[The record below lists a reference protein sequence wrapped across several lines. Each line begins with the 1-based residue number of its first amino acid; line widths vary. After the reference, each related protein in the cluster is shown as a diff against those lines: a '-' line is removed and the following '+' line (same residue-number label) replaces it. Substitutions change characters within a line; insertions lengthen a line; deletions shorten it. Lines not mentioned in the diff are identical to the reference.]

1 MKLVNTLTR
10 QEEEFV
16 PLGDT
21 VLMYVC
27 GVTPYDENHIGH
39 AMSYIVFDV
48 LRRYLEYQGYRV
60 RHVQNFTDI
69 DDRII
74 ARAARLGI
82 DEAEL
87 AQRYIDRYFEDMRA
101 LNILPAHE
109 YPRATQEIPEMV
121 RMIERLVEKGYAY
134 VAPAQAGLPV
144 RQAGS
149 GHGDVYYRV
158 ERKRD
163 YGKLSRRSLED
174 MVVGARVE
182 PGEGKENPMDFAL
195 WKSAKAGEPAWDSPW
210 GPGRP
215 GWHIECSAMS
225 LKYLGEQ
232 IDIHGGGE
240 DLIFPHHENEI
251 AQTEA
256 FTGKDPFVRYWLHNA
271 WVRMGEEKMSKSLGN
286 FVPVREAVQRW
297 GADAVRLFVLTSHY
311 RSPLTYSEEALDAAK
326 RGVERLR
333 TSLSSTPGSAP
344 DAGSSGLAQL
354 GAASA
359 ALDASP
365 FRERFIEAM
374 DRDLNTPQAVAAL
387 FDLAREINRARDEGQ
402 AVEEAQTTLRELAD
416 LLGLTLEEE
425 EEGLL
430 AAAPFIQ
437 LLIELREELRQ
448 AKRYDLADRIR
459 SRLGE
464 MGIALEDTAQGTV
477 WKRRD

>member
-1 MKLVNTLTR
+1 VKLVNTLTR

-16 PLGDT
+16 PQGDT
-21 VLMYVC
+21 VRMYVC

-48 LRRYLEYQGYRV
+48 LRRYLEHRGYRLH
-60 RHVQNFTDI
+60 HVQNFTDI

-74 ARAARLGI
+74 ARAARLEI
-82 DEAEL
+82 DVAEL

-109 YPRATQEIPEMV
+109 YPRATQEIPEMI
-121 RMIERLVEKGYAY
+121 RMIEGLIDKGYAY
-134 VAPAQAGLPV
+134 VAAAQAGLP
-144 RQAGS
+144 AGQ
-149 GHGDVYYRV
+149 GDVYYRV
-158 ERKRD
+158 ERKQD
-163 YGKLSRRSLED
+163 YGKLSGRSLDD
-174 MVVGARVE
+174 MMAGARVE
-182 PGEGKENPMDFAL
+182 PSESKENPMDFAL
-195 WKSAKAGEPAWDSPW
+195 WKSAKPGEPAWDSPW

-256 FTGKDPFVRYWLHNA
+256 FTDKEPFVRYWLHNA

-297 GADAVRLFVLTSHY
+297 GADAIRLFVLTSHY

-326 RGVERLR
+326 RGAERLR
-333 TSLSSTPGSAP
+333 TSLSGAT
-344 DAGSSGLAQL
+344 
-354 GAASA
+354 GAALASTGPTQVDA
-359 ALDASP
+359 AP

-374 DRDLNTPQAVAAL
+374 DHDLNTPQAVAAL

-402 AVEEAQTTLRELAD
+402 AVEEAQAALRELAD
-416 LLGLTLEEE
+416 VLGLTLAEEVQS
-425 EEGLL
+425 LV
-430 AAAPFIQ
+430 AAPFIQ
-437 LLIELREELRQ
+437 LLMELREELRQ
-448 AKRYDLADRIR
+448 AKRFDLADRIR

-464 MGIALEDTAQGTV
+464 LGIALEDTAQGTV
-477 WKRRD
+477 WKRRE

>member
-1 MKLVNTLTR
+1 VKLANTLTR

-21 VLMYVC
+21 VSMYVC

-48 LRRYLEYQGYRV
+48 LRRYLEYRGYRV

-74 ARAARLGI
+74 ARAARLEI

-109 YPRATQEIPEMV
+109 YPRATHEIPEMI
-121 RMIERLVEKGYAY
+121 RMIEGLVEKGYAY
-134 VAPAQAGLPV
+134 VAPAQAE
-144 RQAGS
+144 S

-163 YGKLSRRSLED
+163 YGKLSRRNLED
-174 MVVGARVE
+174 MMAGARVE

-195 WKSAKAGEPAWDSPW
+195 WKSAKAGEPVWDSPW

-256 FTGKDPFVRYWLHNA
+256 FTGKEPFVRYWLHNA

-286 FVPVREAVQRW
+286 FVPVREAVRRW

-326 RGVERLR
+326 RGAERLR
-333 TSLSSTPGSAP
+333 TSLSGSPQVGA
-344 DAGSSGLAQL
+344 GLAE
-354 GAASA
+354 
-359 ALDASP
+359 LDASP

-387 FDLAREINRARDEGQ
+387 FDLAREINRARDENQ
-402 AVEEAQTTLRELAD
+402 ALEEAQTTLRELAD
-416 LLGLTLEEE
+416 LLGLTLAEEE
-425 EEGLL
+425 ESL

-448 AKRYDLADRIR
+448 AKRYDLADSIR

-464 MGIALEDTAQGTV
+464 LGVALEDTPQGTI

>member
-1 MKLVNTLTR
+1 VKLVNTLTR
-10 QEEEFV
+10 QEEEFI
-16 PLGDT
+16 PQGDT
-21 VLMYVC
+21 VRMYVC

-48 LRRYLEYQGYRV
+48 LRRYLEHRGYRLH
-60 RHVQNFTDI
+60 HVQNFTDI

-74 ARAARLGI
+74 ARAARLEI
-82 DEAEL
+82 DVAEL

-109 YPRATQEIPEMV
+109 YPRATQEIPEMI
-121 RMIERLVEKGYAY
+121 RMIEGLVDKGYAY
-134 VAPAQAGLPV
+134 VGTANTDLPAGQ
-144 RQAGS
+144 
-149 GHGDVYYRV
+149 GDVYYRV
-158 ERKRD
+158 ERKQD
-163 YGKLSRRSLED
+163 YGKLSGRSLDD
-174 MVVGARVE
+174 MMAGARVE

-195 WKSAKAGEPAWDSPW
+195 WKSAKPGEPAWDSPW

-297 GADAVRLFVLTSHY
+297 GADAIRLFVLTSHY

-326 RGVERLR
+326 RGAERLR
-333 TSLSSTPGSAP
+333 TSLSGAPAAPASTGPVQV
-344 DAGSSGLAQL
+344 DAA
-354 GAASA
+354 
-359 ALDASP
+359 P
-365 FRERFIEAM
+365 FRERFVEAM
-374 DRDLNTPQAVAAL
+374 DHDLNTPQAVAAL

-402 AVEEAQTTLRELAD
+402 AVEEAQAALRGLAD
-416 LLGLTLEEE
+416 VLGLTLAEEDQS
-425 EEGLL
+425 L

-437 LLIELREELRQ
+437 LLMELREELRQ
-448 AKRYDLADRIR
+448 AKRFDLADRIR

-464 MGIALEDTAQGTV
+464 LGIALEDTAQGTV
-477 WKRRD
+477 WKRRE

>member
-1 MKLVNTLTR
+1 VKLLNTLTR

-16 PLGDT
+16 PLGDI
-21 VLMYVC
+21 VRMYVC
-27 GVTPYDENHIGH
+27 GVTPYDENHVGH

-48 LRRYLEYQGYRV
+48 LRRYLEYSGYRV

-74 ARAARLGI
+74 ARAARLEI
-82 DEAEL
+82 NEEEL

-109 YPRATQEIPEMV
+109 YPRATQEIPEM
-121 RMIERLVEKGYAY
+121 IAIIQGLIEKGYAY
-134 VAPAQAGLPV
+134 VAPGH
-144 RQAGS
+144 AGS
-149 GHGDVYYRV
+149 GQGDVYYRV
-158 ERKRD
+158 ERRRD
-163 YGKLSRRSLED
+163 YGKLSRRKLDE
-174 MVVGARVE
+174 MVAGARVE

-195 WKSAKAGEPAWDSPW
+195 WKSAKPGEPTWDSPW

-271 WVRMGEEKMSKSLGN
+271 WVRVGEEKMSKSLGN
-286 FVPVREAVQRW
+286 FVPVHEAVQRW

-311 RSPLTYSEEALDAAK
+311 RSPLTYSEDALDAAK
-326 RGVERLR
+326 RGAERLR
-333 TSLSSTPGSAP
+333 TSLSGAARAAPTGDSTRPAETEPGLPVRVAGP
-344 DAGSSGLAQL
+344 DAG
-354 GAASA
+354 
-359 ALDASP
+359 P
-365 FRERFIEAM
+365 FKQRFIEAM

-402 AVEEAQTTLRELAD
+402 DLADAQATLRGLAD
-416 LLGLTLEEE
+416 ILGLTLAEEE
-425 EEGLL
+425 ESL

-437 LLIELREELRQ
+437 LLMDVREELRQ
-448 AKRYDLADRIR
+448 AKRYDLADVIR

-464 MGIALEDTAQGTV
+464 LGIALEDTPQGTV
-477 WKRRD
+477 WRRRD

>member
-1 MKLVNTLTR
+1 VKLVNTLTR

-16 PLGDT
+16 PLGDP
-21 VLMYVC
+21 VRMYVC
-27 GVTPYDENHIGH
+27 GVTPYDENHVGH

-48 LRRYLEYQGYRV
+48 LRRYLEYTGYRV

-74 ARAARLGI
+74 ARAARLEI

-87 AQRYIDRYFEDMRA
+87 AQRFIDRYFEDMRA
-101 LNILPAHE
+101 LNILPAHD

-121 RMIERLVEKGYAY
+121 AIIQGLIEKGYAY
-134 VAPAQAGLPV
+134 VAPEE
-144 RQAGS
+144 AGS
-149 GHGDVYYRV
+149 EHGDVYYRV
-158 ERKRD
+158 ERKHD
-163 YGKLSRRSLED
+163 YGKLSRRNLDD
-174 MVVGARVE
+174 MVAGARVE

-195 WKSAKAGEPAWDSPW
+195 WKSAKPGEPTWDSPW

-256 FTGKDPFVRYWLHNA
+256 FTGKEPFVRYWLHNA
-271 WVRMGEEKMSKSLGN
+271 WVRVGEEKMSKSLGN
-286 FVPVREAVQRW
+286 FVPVHEAVQRW

-311 RSPLTYSEEALDAAK
+311 RSPLTYSEDALDAAK
-326 RGVERLR
+326 RGAGRLR
-333 TSLSSTPGSAP
+333 TSLSVAAGTASTGEST
-344 DAGSSGLAQL
+344 
-354 GAASA
+354 GAAGA
-359 ALDASP
+359 GPGLPVRQAGLDAAA
-365 FRERFIEAM
+365 FKERFLEAM
-374 DRDLNTPQAVAAL
+374 DHDLNTPQAVAAL
-387 FDLAREINRARDEGQ
+387 FDLARELNRARDEGQ
-402 AVEEAQTTLRELAD
+402 DVASAHGVLREMAD
-416 LLGLTLEEE
+416 ILGLTLAEEDQS
-425 EEGLL
+425 L

-437 LLIELREELRQ
+437 LLMDVREELRQ
-448 AKRYDLADRIR
+448 AKRYDLADVIR

-464 MGIALEDTAQGTV
+464 LGIALEDTPQGTV
-477 WKRRD
+477 WRRRD

>member
-1 MKLVNTLTR
+1 
-10 QEEEFV
+10 
-16 PLGDT
+16 
-21 VLMYVC
+21 MYVC

-48 LRRYLEYQGYRV
+48 LRRYLEYRGYRV

-109 YPRATQEIPEMV
+109 YPRATQEIPEMI
-121 RMIERLVEKGYAY
+121 RMIEGLVEKGYAY
-134 VAPAQAGLPV
+134 VAPAQAE
-144 RQAGS
+144 S

-163 YGKLSRRSLED
+163 YGKLSKRNLED
-174 MVVGARVE
+174 MVAGARVE

-256 FTGKDPFVRYWLHNA
+256 FTGKEPFVRYWLHNA

-286 FVPVREAVQRW
+286 FVPVREAVRRW

-326 RGVERLR
+326 RGAERLR
-333 TSLSSTPGSAP
+333 TSLSGAP
-344 DAGSSGLAQL
+344 QV
-354 GAASA
+354 GAALA
-359 ALDASP
+359 ELDASP

-387 FDLAREINRARDEGQ
+387 FDLAREINRARDENQ
-402 AVEEAQTTLRELAD
+402 ALEEAQTTLRELAD
-416 LLGLTLEEE
+416 LLGLTLAKEEE
-425 EEGLL
+425 SL
-430 AAAPFIQ
+430 AATPFIQ
-437 LLIELREELRQ
+437 LLIELRKELRQ
-448 AKRYDLADRIR
+448 AKRYDLADSIR

-464 MGIALEDTAQGTV
+464 LGVALEDTPQGTV

>member
-1 MKLVNTLTR
+1 MKLVNTITR

-21 VLMYVC
+21 VSMYVC

-48 LRRYLEYQGYRV
+48 LRRYLEYRSYRV

-109 YPRATQEIPEMV
+109 YPRATQEIPEMI
-121 RMIERLVEKGYAY
+121 RMIEGLIEKGYAY
-134 VAPAQAGLPV
+134 VAPAQAE
-144 RQAGS
+144 S

-163 YGKLSRRSLED
+163 YGKLSKRNLED
-174 MVVGARVE
+174 MVAGARVE

-256 FTGKDPFVRYWLHNA
+256 FTGKEPFVRYWLHNA

-286 FVPVREAVQRW
+286 FVPVREAVRRW

-333 TSLSSTPGSAP
+333 TSLSSAP
-344 DAGSSGLAQL
+344 DAGASGPPQI
-354 GAASA
+354 GTASVP
-359 ALDASP
+359 LDASP
-365 FRERFIEAM
+365 FRERFFEAM

-387 FDLAREINRARDEGQ
+387 FDLAREINRARDENQ
-402 AVEEAQTTLRELAD
+402 ALEEAQTTLRELAD
-416 LLGLTLEEE
+416 LLGLTLAKEEE
-425 EEGLL
+425 SL
-430 AAAPFIQ
+430 AATPFIQ
-437 LLIELREELRQ
+437 LLIELRKELRQ
-448 AKRYDLADRIR
+448 AKRYDLADSIR

-464 MGIALEDTAQGTV
+464 LGVALEDTPQGTI